1 MKFSKTVTILLS
13 FVSCL
18 LLLFFLWWHWR
29 LGMTRYFDVDEFAHL
44 SWAYQ
49 MLSGR
54 KPYVDFLFYIPP
66 GFQLFLMPL
75 FAFGSGVTPF
85 LAGRLVQFGTFVL
98 LAGTTITLFWLMRR
112 SWVAI
117 LAGVFLAF
125 LPLPFDKFLEIR
137 PDTLATLMVMMGM
150 VFQILVLKGVTLRG
164 RVTPYQVLAG
174 FFYALSLLILPKVLP
189 QVGVAIVVALFTK
202 NIRSLLG
209 GFVIPLAVFGL
220 WALTLGN
227 LDQVIYSL
235 TKLPV
240 EALKISQTFIMMPDL
255 FFYPNSI
262 FYGAS
267 GWSTG
272 LLVNHAIW
280 IIAIFVAAYRLVA
293 PFLSVTPAYAGVQS
307 KTKNT
312 KDWIPAFA
320 GMTRKEQG
328 MTTPWAEFLIAAT
341 FFTHVFFYIQIVP
354 LKHTQYLIPIAVFI
368 AFYAAD
374 AVDMVWQKAKHA
386 NLLSTG
392 IFLTMFFLASIWLW
406 RVFVAVN
413 TPKLAWTNTDTI
425 RDLTTL
431 YQTIPAAEYIL
442 DLTGQTI
449 YYRHPY
455 VACCIHFGQSAP
467 YLSRPLPSL
476 SQALEKTQTKYIFEG
491 GLTRTNT
498 LLPDDQAYITAHY
511 LPHPVIAGLLLRK

>member
-1 MKFSKTVTILLS
+1 MKFLLS
-13 FVSCL
+13 LVSCL

-29 LGMTRYFDVDEFAHL
+29 LGMTRYFDVDEYAHL

-54 KPYVDFLFYIPP
+54 LPYVDFLFYIPP
-66 GFQLFLMPL
+66 GFQVFLMPL
-75 FAFGSGVTPF
+75 FAFGGGVTPI
-85 LAGRLVQFGTFVL
+85 LAGRLVQFVLFVL
-98 LAGTTITLFWLMRR
+98 LTGTTVILFWLMRR

-137 PDTLATLMVMMGM
+137 PDTLAILFAMLGM
-150 VFQILVLKGVTLRG
+150 VFQILASQDTLLRG
-164 RVTPYQVLAG
+164 CKRVSYVFAG
-174 FFYALSLLILPKVLP
+174 FFYALSLLILPKTLP

-202 NIRSLLG
+202 NARSFFSGLA
-209 GFVIPLAVFGL
+209 IPLVIFGL

-267 GWSTG
+267 GWSIG

-280 IIAIFVAAYRLVA
+280 VIAIFVAAYRLVT
-293 PFLSVTPAYAGVQS
+293 SGKSWV
-307 KTKNT
+307 
-312 KDWIPAFA
+312 
-320 GMTRKEQG
+320 
-328 MTTPWAEFLIAAT
+328 EFLIAAT

-368 AFYAAD
+368 ALYAAD
-374 AVDMVWQKAKHA
+374 AVDMVWKKTIGVNSLAA
-386 NLLSTG
+386 AT
-392 IFLTMFFLASIWLW
+392 FLILFIIGLGGLW
-406 RVFVAVN
+406 QVFVAVN
-413 TPKLAWTNTDTI
+413 TPKLSWTNADTL

-431 YQTIPAAEYIL
+431 YQTIPMSEYIL

-467 YLSRPLPSL
+467 YLSRPVPQLA
-476 SQALEKTQTKYIFEG
+476 QALEKTDTKYIFEG
-491 GLTRTNT
+491 SLKRTNT
-498 LLPDDQAYITAHY
+498 LLPVDQAYIAAHY
-511 LPHPVIAGLLLRK
+511 LPSPTIGGLLVRK